1 MPVGPIGNV
10 IYANQMVTVQA
21 GKQMDYQ
28 NSVQMQ
34 SEMASALQNEKEE
47 VVEDVKPAEET
58 YKIDPEHEHEHQ
70 RRDEENGASE
80 EQMKQK
86 EELLEHQES
95 KEEEVSVV
103 HDGHLDIKA

>member
-1 MPVGPIGNV
+1 MPVGSIGNV

-34 SEMASALQNEKEE
+34 SAIASAMQNEKEE
-47 VVEDVKPAEET
+47 IIEDVRPTEET

-70 RRDEENGASE
+70 RREEENGASE

-86 EELLEHQES
+86 EELAEHHET
-95 KEEEVSVV
+95 KEEEVPAV